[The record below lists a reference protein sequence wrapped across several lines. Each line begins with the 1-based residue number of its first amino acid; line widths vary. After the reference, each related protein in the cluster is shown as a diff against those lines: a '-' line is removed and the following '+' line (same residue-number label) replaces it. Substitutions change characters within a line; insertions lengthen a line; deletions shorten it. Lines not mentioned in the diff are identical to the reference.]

1 MATTSSNVTN
11 NKPITSSQIIVTKPR
26 RVVDLNQNIGT
37 VGARAEIAEL
47 GSYGDKKE
55 AFVLKDFA
63 TCGAKSKVFGSGRR
77 LSFVDGAD

>member
-26 RVVDLNQNIGT
+26 RVDLNQNIGT

-63 TCGAKSKVFGSGRR
+63 TCGAKSKVFGSRRR